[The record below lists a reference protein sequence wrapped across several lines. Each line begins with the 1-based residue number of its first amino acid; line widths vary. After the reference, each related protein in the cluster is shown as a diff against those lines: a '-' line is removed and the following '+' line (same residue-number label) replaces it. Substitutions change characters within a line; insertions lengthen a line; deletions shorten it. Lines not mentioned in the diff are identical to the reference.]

1 MVDISIAML
10 VYRSIY
16 FISFFPQSLVKSWN
30 MMIHSSFMQKTRKAV
45 VFKKTQIGRGSIIL
59 ELRPNRQ
66 PATCEKKTQTGGF
79 YDCVFTCLKLCF
91 FFGVHGKAL
100 QGLQCMSLKQ
110 SGYILCCLFKHW
122 TSPSKRLKMMIWCS
136 NLLIC
141 IFIWYVINLH
151 LIYQHHLIRCVL
163 KRCIQVMF
171 SYNRRIYNDSHDTP
185 PEEVSASV

>member
-1 MVDISIAML
+1 MKIPIFPAR
-10 VYRSIY
+10 YHQNGGY
-16 FISFFPQSLVKSWN
+16 FHCYVSLQEHIFYKFLSAIFGEELKYDDSLQFHAEN
-30 MMIHSSFMQKTRKAV
+30 KEGRGFQKDSDRKGFNHPWVATKPTTRNLWKKNANRWLLWLRFY
-45 VFKKTQIGRGSIIL
+45 VFKTL
-59 ELRPNRQ
+59 
-66 PATCEKKTQTGGF
+66 
-79 YDCVFTCLKLCF
+79 F

-151 LIYQHHLIRCVL
+151 LIYQHHLIRCVIKTL
-163 KRCIQVMF
+163 YSSDVFI
-171 SYNRRIYNDSHDTP
+171 
-185 PEEVSASV
+185 